1 MSDDKNPLEW
11 TFSVDEGR
19 WRAFSVV
26 KDATGFQCR
35 WVIRMLEDGRF
46 DINASSPDLYTNRG
60 PYDTL
65 ATAKGFCES
74 VEATQ
79 RVLL

>member
-11 TFSVDEGR
+11 KFSVNEGR

-26 KDATGFQCR
+26 KDDAGFACR

-46 DINASSPDLYTNRG
+46 DINASSPDLFTNSR

-65 ATAKGFCES
+65 AAAKGFCES
-74 VEATQ
+74 AEATQ
-79 RVLL
+79 RVFL